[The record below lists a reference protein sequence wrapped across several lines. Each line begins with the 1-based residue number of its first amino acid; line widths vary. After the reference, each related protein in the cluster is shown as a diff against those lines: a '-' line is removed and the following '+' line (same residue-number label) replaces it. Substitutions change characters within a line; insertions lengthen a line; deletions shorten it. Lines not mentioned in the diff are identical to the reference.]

1 MLRSRWRVLAAGL
14 ALQLAF
20 GLSLAWGEVAPYIRA
35 ADHWPP
41 VLLGAVFSGT
51 PLGYGTGAL
60 IGGRLADRLPP
71 RRLCWAGLGLLGAGF
86 AVAFTLPS
94 GLTFVAFYAF
104 LGLGVGGGMAVTGA
118 VAALVQTFPSRA
130 GMVGG
135 ATTAAYAASAIFQ
148 APVLGVLLPH
158 LDWLTALRI
167 VGLLSVLPAL
177 GLLLLMPPLPAP
189 GRVGEEPAA
198 AGALDLLRRPAVWT
212 GCLLV
217 LSGAT
222 LGAYAAVAL
231 AGEALAHNQG
241 AALATAAV
249 VIFAVGNAFSRFFGG
264 AASDRLGVNRVVLA
278 VLLFELA
285 AAVLLVSGV
294 TPLTVAAAALA
305 AGLSLGG
312 SNGVMARMAQEA
324 APDAPNSAFGVIFAG
339 FALGAL
345 IGPLAGALTGGPGA
359 WLVVG
364 APALAGLAVLAV
376 RPRLVD
382 SSRRPRPGS

>member
-1 MLRSRWRVLAAGL
+1 LA
-14 ALQLAF
+14 
-20 GLSLAWGEVAPYIRA
+20 LAWGEVAPYVRA

-41 VLLGAVFSGT
+41 VLLGAVFSAT

-71 RRLCWAGLGLLGAGF
+71 RPLCWTGLALLGAGF

-118 VAALVQTFPSRA
+118 VAALVQTFPARA

-135 ATTAAYAASAIFQ
+135 TTTAAYAASAIFQ
-148 APVLGVLLPH
+148 APLLGALLSH

-167 VGLLSVLPAL
+167 VGLVSVLPAL
-177 GLLLLMPPLPAP
+177 GLLLLMPRLPAP
-189 GRVGEEPAA
+189 RRAGEERAA
-198 AGALDLLRRPAVWT
+198 AGVLDLLRRPAVWT

-222 LGAYAAVAL
+222 LGTYGAVAL
-231 AGEALAHNQG
+231 AGEALAHHQG
-241 AALATAAV
+241 ATLATAAV
-249 VIFAVGNAFSRFFGG
+249 VILAIGNAFSRFSGG
-264 AASDRLGVNRVVLA
+264 AASDRLGVSRVVLA
-278 VLLFELA
+278 VLLLELA
-285 AAVLLVSGV
+285 AAILLVSGI

-324 APDAPNSAFGVIFAG
+324 APDAPNSAFGVIFAA

-345 IGPLAGALTGGPGA
+345 IGPLAGALTGGPEA

-364 APALAGLAVLAV
+364 APALAGLAVLAA

-382 SSRRPRPGS
+382 ASRRR